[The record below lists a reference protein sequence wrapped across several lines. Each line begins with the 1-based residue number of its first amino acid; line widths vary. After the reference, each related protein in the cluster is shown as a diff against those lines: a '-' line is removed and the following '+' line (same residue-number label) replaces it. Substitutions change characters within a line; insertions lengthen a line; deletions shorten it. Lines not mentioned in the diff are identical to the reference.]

1 MERYTNMLP
10 EKELLNLF
18 DVNQE
23 RVGVGGAQTTLPP
36 KHQVADLPATVM
48 V

>member
-18 DVNQE
+18 DVNY
-23 RVGVGGAQTTLPP
+23 ACFSTLCSN
-36 KHQVADLPATVM
+36 VIMTY
-48 V
+48 